1 MADPLKAVE
10 IVADIGAGGVALLIL
25 VKWVIPK
32 LDKLNDKI
40 AEMGTVITLLIT
52 SLPDIKQRAKEE
64 AKRLHEKFKDDT
76 KE

>member
-1 MADPLKAVE
+1 MSESLKVFE
-10 IVADIGAGGVALLIL
+10 IAAQLGIGGVALIIL
-25 VKWVIPK
+25 MKWVIPK
-32 LDKLNDKI
+32 LDKLNDRV